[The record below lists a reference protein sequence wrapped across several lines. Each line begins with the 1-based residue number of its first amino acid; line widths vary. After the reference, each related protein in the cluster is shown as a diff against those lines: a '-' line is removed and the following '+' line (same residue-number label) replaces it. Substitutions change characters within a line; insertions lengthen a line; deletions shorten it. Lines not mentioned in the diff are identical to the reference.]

1 MAIEDGFRSAAQTAL
16 ATQPAPPAA
25 AEQLDL
31 LGMPSYRDPKT
42 GQEITPRP
50 QSLPLAK
57 AAGGRPAGS
66 RNRRTDEWIAH
77 LLGRYPSPLEGLL
90 QMGNLGIEALAR
102 SLGCTLLDAAKL
114 KAFCLKEAA
123 PYLHARLS
131 SVEVKAP
138 GDPASGVGA
147 PLILEAEDWAQ
158 MPAAGE
164 GADRPED

>member
-1 MAIEDGFRSAAQTAL
+1 MAIEDGFRSAAKTAL
-16 ATQPAPPAA
+16 TTQPAPPAA

-42 GQEITPRP
+42 GQEVTPRP
-50 QSLPLAK
+50 Q
-57 AAGGRPAGS
+57 GGRPAGS

-90 QMGNLGIEALAR
+90 QMGNLGIDELAR
-102 SLGCTLLDAAKL
+102 SLECTRLDAAKL
-114 KAFCLKEAA
+114 KAFALKEAA

-138 GDPASGVGA
+138 GDPASGIGA

-158 MPAAGE
+158 MPAASE
-164 GADRPED
+164 EADRSDP

>member
-1 MAIEDGFRSAAQTAL
+1 MAIDDGFRSAAQTAL
-16 ATQPAPPAA
+16 ATQPAPPAGP
-25 AEQLDL
+25 EQLDL
-31 LGMPSYRDPKT
+31 LGMPSYRDAKT

-50 QSLPLAK
+50 Q
-57 AAGGRPAGS
+57 GGRPAGS

-90 QMGNLGIEALAR
+90 QMGNLGIDELAR
-102 SLGCTLLDAAKL
+102 SLECTRLDAAKL
-114 KAFCLKEAA
+114 KAFALKEAA

-138 GDPASGVGA
+138 GDPASGIGA

-158 MPAAGE
+158 MPAATEEAGE
-164 GADRPED
+164 EG